1 MQSPYIMWEIECE
14 PQGNCDPDQKSFK
27 AYLSRWMAATTKVAP
42 WTADYIMPRLQAS
55 AEAAAASCTGSVA
68 PNYGTMC
75 GLVWVNETWD
85 GTYGIGQQMNALEV
99 IQSNLINNVQAPVT
113 SNTGGTSQGD
123 PTAGTGTT
131 VTPSYHKYNIDTS
144 DKAGASILTIMFGGG
159 SIAAA
164 LWAAF

>member
-42 WTADYIMPRLQAS
+42 WTTDYVMPRLEAS
-55 AEAAAASCTGSVA
+55 AQAAAAACTG
-68 PNYGTMC
+68 NYGTAYGTIC
-75 GLVWVNETWD
+75 GLIWTNETWD
-85 GTYGIGQQMNALEV
+85 GTYGIGQQMDALEV
-99 IQSNLINNVQAPVT
+99 IQSNLIKFAAAPLT
-113 SNTGGTSQGD
+113 SSTGGTSQGD

-131 VTPSYHKYNIDTS
+131 TTVGPQRYNIGTS

-159 SIAAA
+159 AIAAA
-164 LWAAF
+164 VWAIL